1 MSLHPL
7 ELQKIEGFISIY
19 KTLPPDKKEV
29 AKGKASALSTWQG
42 TNQHTRAVNA
52 YLLKQMLTADAVAKS
67 QQQTETAGSV
77 APPTTAEVM
86 RALKPVALYVGGA
99 VAVGGAGYW
108 TIVGIAAVGRAI
120 EAFFIAYGG
129 LIVGAA
135 FGLLALVFFVSGLR
149 GNVST
154 DAAEEKEEKRAVNIN
169 IVVDGEQQNVKVG

>member
-1 MSLHPL
+1 MKLEPL

-19 KTLPPDKKEV
+19 KTLPPDKKEA

-42 TNQHTRAVNA
+42 TDPHTRSVNA
-52 YLLKQMLTADAVAKS
+52 YLLKEMLTADAVAKS

-86 RALKPVALYVGGA
+86 RALKPVAVAIGGA
-99 VAVGGAGYW
+99 IAIGGAGYW

-120 EAFFIAYGG
+120 EAFFVAYGS

-135 FGLLALVFFVSGLR
+135 FCLVALLFLVSGMR
-149 GNVST
+149 GEAS
-154 DAAEEKEEKRAVNIN
+154 AETVEMPNEKRPVNIIIN
-169 IVVDGEQQNVKVG
+169 VDGEQNVKVG

>member
-19 KTLPPDKKEV
+19 KTLHPDQKEI
-29 AKGKASALSTWQG
+29 AKGKVSALSTWQG
-42 TNQHTRAVNA
+42 TDPHTRAVNA
-52 YLLKQMLTADAVAKS
+52 YLLKQMLTADAVARS
-67 QQQTETAGSV
+67 QQQSETAGSV

-99 VAVGGAGYW
+99 IAIGGVGYW

-120 EAFFIAYGG
+120 EAFFVSYGG

-135 FGLLALVFFVSGLR
+135 FGIVALVFLVSGLR
-149 GNVST
+149 S
-154 DAAEEKEEKRAVNIN
+154 DASAETAEMPDEKRAVNIIIN
-169 IVVDGEQQNVKVG
+169 VDGEQNVKVG